1 MWRSSITRLITCC
14 VSQQICN
21 VKQLCFCKLVIREIK
36 LATKWCGFDRG
47 PKTNDVCVPRW
58 RSSITEIAADTD
70 SAKNCLSNLSGEV
83 SVGFVIFIYIEIVCT
98 DVSIA
103 SYASVSVSIS
113 SCTVAIVNKDNL
125 LTYNTL
131 GISLVTIRALADAS
145 IVQED
150 KRALALQASSGLW
163 WRAFFT
169 SGIASNTSLAI
180 SCISRGAL
188 WETFSTQEESS

>member
-1 MWRSSITRLITCC
+1 
-14 VSQQICN
+14 
-21 VKQLCFCKLVIREIK
+21 
-36 LATKWCGFDRG
+36 
-47 PKTNDVCVPRW
+47 
-58 RSSITEIAADTD
+58 
-70 SAKNCLSNLSGEV
+70 LSNLSGEV

-98 DVSIA
+98 DVTIA

-150 KRALALQASSGLW
+150 KRALALQASSGL
-163 WRAFFT
+163 
-169 SGIASNTSLAI
+169 
-180 SCISRGAL
+180 
-188 WETFSTQEESS
+188 